1 MTLVKSHFLQ
11 WNTTLYNF
19 ALFSCIAMKCG
30 DCVVGKNCYSVSFD
44 VQLSVFVC
52 IYNFA
57 HCNDDV
63 RGILEPL
70 CAILLGSCPV
80 QSVCVRRRRSG
91 SWLQKQQW
99 NYENMDKECCFSWH
113 PLYFPIILSL
123 SVIGNTCVTVG
134 WPDTLLPSTSSW
146 VLSSSRSNQFWVL
159 PCYQLQLPISHEA
172 ESCAVRYLR
181 SDCLYLN
188 YPLISD

>member
-1 MTLVKSHFLQ
+1 MNLVKSHFLQ

-19 ALFSCIAMKCG
+19 ALFSCNAMKCG

-44 VQLSVFVC
+44 VKLSVFVC

-80 QSVCVRRRRSG
+80 QSVCGGGGGRDLDCKSNSEIMKTWTKSIVSHDTLCT
-91 SWLQKQQW
+91 SL
-99 NYENMDKECCFSWH
+99 
-113 PLYFPIILSL
+113 PIIL
-123 SVIGNTCVTVG
+123 
-134 WPDTLLPSTSSW
+134 
-146 VLSSSRSNQFWVL
+146 F
-159 PCYQLQLPISHEA
+159 
-172 ESCAVRYLR
+172 
-181 SDCLYLN
+181 
-188 YPLISD
+188 ISDRKYMCHPRLT